1 MSQQYRI
8 DEIDNEIKK
17 LEESI
22 ANREKTAEQ
31 AQRNIDQW
39 RNQPFMAPLVRT
51 QQQALDAVNR
61 ALKQEQQRLAQ
72 LQREREQILRQIEES
87 RRRAEAERRAEQM
100 QNPTRG
106 GLLPATIYPVDVDGN
121 PIETYFSGA
130 QSDQLRPLFVMFNPS
145 DYTIDKKN
153 KYKVKGISNFNYNLE
168 FDSELQ
174 PRTLSLSAL
183 WFDTSETGE
192 DVRRYTDILM
202 NYVEVGAGPGIS
214 FEKSAAL
221 LQQPPYVAF
230 EWGTFRFLAVITS
243 VALDFIL
250 FDREGTP
257 LRAKA
262 TVSFKEFQHRKMYA
276 RQNPSSGGG
285 PDSQLWQVSL
295 GDRLDTIAAD
305 VYGDATKWRLIAD
318 YNGLLDPLALQPGQT
333 LAIPS
338 QWER

>member
-8 DEIDNEIKK
+8 DEIDREIKQ

-22 ANREKTAEQ
+22 AARKKTVEQ
-31 AQRNIDQW
+31 AQRNLDQW
-39 RNQPFMAPLVRT
+39 RDNPAFAPMVRV

-61 ALKQEQQRLAQ
+61 ALKQEEQRLVQ
-72 LQREREQILRQIEES
+72 LEREREQILRQIEES
-87 RRRAEAERRAEQM
+87 RQRAEAERRAEQM

-121 PIETYFSGA
+121 PIETYFSSA

-145 DYTIDKKN
+145 DYTIDKKV

-174 PRTLSLSAL
+174 PRTLTLSAL

-192 DVRRYTDILM
+192 DVRRYTDVLM

-243 VALDFIL
+243 VALDFVL

-262 TVSFKEFQHRKMYA
+262 TVSFKEFQHRKLYA

-285 PDSQLWQVSL
+285 PDNRLWQVSL

-318 YNGLLDPLALQPGQT
+318 HNGLLDPLALRPGQT